1 MPSDPDVA
9 PIARLQ
15 PLNWIRRRQ
24 HFNFM
29 QTPEQRCTSP
39 ALRNTATGRA
49 VGTGHA
55 HLARQDA
62 APLPHGGHKCVRLHQ
77 IATISI
83 STCPRDIHGR
93 RPRAHGLS
101 LGGDRALPAAPP
113 PPEEQATARATGGD
127 GWGRRDLVAT
137 GDGRWIGAEVAA
149 VAVDGTM
156 CHGGA
161 AHRPS
166 CGIIRGGPLFGEA
179 RNCGL
184 L

>member
-1 MPSDPDVA
+1 MPEKEANENSDPDVA

-93 RPRAHGLS
+93 RPREEHMACHWAETGLS
-101 LGGDRALPAAPP
+101 PPRHLRPRSKLRLGPPA
-113 PPEEQATARATGGD
+113 ETGG
-127 GWGRRDLVAT
+127 G
-137 GDGRWIGAEVAA
+137 
-149 VAVDGTM
+149 GTTW
-156 CHGGA
+156 
-161 AHRPS
+161 
-166 CGIIRGGPLFGEA
+166 
-179 RNCGL
+179 
-184 L
+184 